1 MEKVKLWFMLH
12 DGEYVV
18 CAFQTMQEVSNFLTL
33 KYYEGSTGDKGYVFM
48 LGTPD
53 AAKIANNPDLES
65 DPTIA
70 DSFHTITLQGIAV
83 LFDPKEELLSAKA
96 IDWDYSK
103 NELKELYGDLDM
115 EQVLLSL
122 LPSVSKIA
130 TLNDPKTEGGIILP
144 PGGIA

>member
-18 CAFQTMQEVSNFLTL
+18 CAFPTMQQTMQFLAL

-53 AAKIANNPDLES
+53 AAKIANDTTIEN
-65 DPTIA
+65 DPTIE

-103 NELKELYGDLDM
+103 NELKDLYGDLDM

-122 LPSVSKIA
+122 LPSVPKIV